1 MTLSYNLH
9 RPLELQLAIPVR
21 SYDIDFAG
29 IVNNIVYVRWLE
41 DLRLKF
47 LHENLPLYK
56 QIEQG
61 YAPIIASTEI
71 EYKRPIKLI
80 DQVIGRLWLSNL
92 GRLKWTVQA
101 EILANNVIA
110 AVAIQKGAFVSLENG
125 RPVLIPEELQQKYLD
140 DQQISQAI

>member
-9 RPLELQLAIPVR
+9 RPLELQVAIPVK

-47 LHENLPLYK
+47 LNENLPLSK

-61 YAPIIASTEI
+61 YVPVIASTEI
-71 EYKRPIKLI
+71 EYKRPVKLI
-80 DQVIGRLWLSNL
+80 DQVIGRLWLRNL
-92 GRLKWTVQA
+92 GRYKWTVQA
-101 EILANNVIA
+101 EILANNVLA
-110 AVAIQKGAFVSLENG
+110 AVAIQKGAFVNLENG
-125 RPVLIPEELQQKYLD
+125 RPVLVPEEIKQKYLD
-140 DQQISQAI
+140 CQQVFQEI